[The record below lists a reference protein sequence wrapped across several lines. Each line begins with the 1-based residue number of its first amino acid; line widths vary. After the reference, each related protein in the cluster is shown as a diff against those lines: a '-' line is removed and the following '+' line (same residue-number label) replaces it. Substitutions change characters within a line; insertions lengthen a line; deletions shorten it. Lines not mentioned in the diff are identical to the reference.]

1 MQNFGGEIMSSPAIA
16 NQGTN
21 AVIYTMGSVRLG
33 TPTTGDLL
41 ALDPATGTVL
51 ADYPVYNH
59 AYGAAASPA
68 IYGNMVFVTEGDTI
82 YRNPDIVGGG
92 LAAFQ
97 CASC

>member
-1 MQNFGGEIMSSPAIA
+1 
-16 NQGTN
+16 
-21 AVIYTMGSVRLG
+21 MGSVRLG
-33 TPTTGDLL
+33 TATVGDLL
-41 ALDPATGTVL
+41 AIDPSSGAVL

-59 AYGAAASPA
+59 AYASDSSPA

-82 YRNPDIVGGG
+82 YNNPNPGGGG